1 MDIILASLSTSIS
14 KFKANP
20 GAALKEAG
28 NRPFAVLVNNKP
40 SFYVIEPELYEAI
53 SEILFDMEMEP
64 ILKKRLSRLDKAI
77 AVKLK
82 DL

>member
-1 MDIILASLSTSIS
+1 MDAILASLSTSIS

-28 NRPFAVLVNNKP
+28 KQPFAVLVNNKP

-53 SEILFDMEMEP
+53 SEILFDMQMEP
-64 ILKKRLSRLDKAI
+64 ILKKRLARLDQAI
-77 AVKLK
+77 SVDIK